1 MPQEIVTDVK
11 RWSSAYD
18 FMQDSRKLYPQKI
31 FFRCGKEYI
40 EVDCKTAFCFAAIR
54 KKLVRAWEISST
66 GPTIDKDSSEGT
78 VNNPLDISD
87 LQIPLSDFKILNML
101 LSDELH
107 T

>member
-1 MPQEIVTDVK
+1 
-11 RWSSAYD
+11 
-18 FMQDSRKLYPQKI
+18 MQDSRKLYPQKI
-31 FFRCGKEYI
+31 FFRSGKEFI

-101 LSDELH
+101 LSDEFH
-107 T
+107 S